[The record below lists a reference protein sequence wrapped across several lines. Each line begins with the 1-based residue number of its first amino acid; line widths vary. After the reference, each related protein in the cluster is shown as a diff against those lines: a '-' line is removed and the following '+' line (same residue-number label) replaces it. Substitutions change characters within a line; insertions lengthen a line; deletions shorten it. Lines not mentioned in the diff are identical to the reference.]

1 MFQVDTRW
9 NTLLY
14 MLDSILKNYDFIK
27 KVQEEREYFT
37 LDRLYHEER
46 NILRDLVT
54 VLQPFEEITKNASG
68 I

>member
-27 KVQEEREYFT
+27 KVQEEREYS
-37 LDRLYHEER
+37 
-46 NILRDLVT
+46 
-54 VLQPFEEITKNASG
+54 TKSG
-68 I
+68 IY